1 MVVIGARDGE
11 FIYRA
16 EANGTMK
23 KLLFRLYNN
32 DSFAKV
38 KVSASLILALA
49 KPHLS
54 EFRAF
59 ESLW

>member
-1 MVVIGARDGE
+1 MIEDE
-11 FIYRA
+11 LT
-16 EANGTMK
+16 EH
-23 KLLFRLYNN
+23 LHNN

-54 EFRAF
+54 DLRAF
-59 ESLW
+59 ARESFSLPSPRLSVSAREFCL

>member
-1 MVVIGARDGE
+1 
-11 FIYRA
+11 
-16 EANGTMK
+16 MK
-23 KLLFRLYNN
+23 KLLFRLYSN

-54 EFRAF
+54 ELRAF
-59 ESLW
+59 VPL